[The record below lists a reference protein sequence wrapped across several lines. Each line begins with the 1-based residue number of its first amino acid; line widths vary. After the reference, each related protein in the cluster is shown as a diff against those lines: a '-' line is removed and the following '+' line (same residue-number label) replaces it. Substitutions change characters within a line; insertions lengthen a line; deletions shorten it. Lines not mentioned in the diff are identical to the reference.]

1 MDESAYDF
9 APLVALLTT
18 GVYEDF
24 DLMAEL
30 VNDLSVEDARKALI
44 ALLGMTVE
52 LMNTLCSMTEVSTE
66 DLLQQMGLDNT

>member
-1 MDESAYDF
+1 MDVNGYDF
-9 APLVALLTT
+9 APVVALLTT

-30 VNDLSVEDARKALI
+30 ANDLSEEEARQALI

-52 LMNTLCSMTEVSTE
+52 LMDFVCQSADVSTKE
-66 DLLQQMGLDNT
+66 LLMQIGLDNT